1 MSLAEYVF
9 WASFLLVAHTYL
21 LYPIVL
27 FLAYS
32 LVQIRRDWRYLRS
45 RRDGRCPD
53 WPAAELPAVTLI
65 IAAHNE
71 DAHLRDKLANIRE
84 LEYPRDRL
92 DVIIVSDGSSDGTN
106 AILRAAHDPS
116 IRCIFLPAREGKSS
130 ALNHAVAQARHD
142 ILIFSD
148 AATRFAPNAVAKLAR
163 HFVDPRVGAVCGSLE
178 FEASPESRQ
187 TEGVYWAYE
196 SMLRFMEAR
205 LGATLTAS
213 GALYALIRRCYPRL
227 SPDTVTEDLVIPI
240 HARKLGYRVLYDPEA
255 VGTDVAASSV
265 AGEFARRVRIATGS
279 FRALGQVLRT
289 PLDPVTAFAFLSHK
303 FLRWILPF
311 LLIAMLV
318 SSGLL
323 WGQPLYRIA
332 VLGQLAFYVWAALGF
347 LFRQR
352 MQRVRFGLLGYYLL
366 AIHLAFLVGF
376 VHFVSGRHRAGWQR
390 VGS

>member
-1 MSLAEYVF
+1 MTGPAYVF
-9 WASFLLVAHTYL
+9 WASLLLVAHTYL
-21 LYPIVL
+21 LYPIAL
-27 FLAYS
+27 FFAYS
-32 LVQIRRDWRYLRS
+32 LVQVRRDWRYLRS
-45 RRDGRCPD
+45 RRDGRCPARA
-53 WPAAELPAVTLI
+53 PAELPPVTLI

-71 DAHLRDKLANIRE
+71 DAHLPDKLANIRQ
-84 LEYPRDRL
+84 LDYPRDRL
-92 DVIIVSDGSSDGTN
+92 DVIVVSDGSTDGTN
-106 AILRAAHDPS
+106 AILRAADDPN
-116 IRCIFLPAREGKSS
+116 IRCIFLPTREGKSS
-130 ALNHAVAQARHD
+130 ALNHAVAQAHHD

-148 AATRFAPNAVAKLAR
+148 AATRFSPDAVTQLAR
-163 HFVDPRVGAVCGSLE
+163 HFADPQVGAVCGSLE
-178 FEASPESRQ
+178 FDASPESRQ

-213 GALYALIRRCYPRL
+213 GAIYALRRCCYPQL
-227 SPDTVTEDLVIPI
+227 SADTVIEDLVIPM

-289 PLDPVTAFAFLSHK
+289 PLDPVTAFAFFSHK

-318 SSGLL
+318 SSGFLSSR
-323 WGQPLYRIA
+323 PLYRIA
-332 VLGQLAFYVWAALGF
+332 LLGQLAFYFWAALGC

-376 VHFVSGRHRAGWQR
+376 VRFLGSWKVTAWQR
-390 VGS
+390 VN